1 MSLCPEKRGGRAEW
15 SGLVRAGEW
24 DLQPPWRIPQPR
36 PLDRVLPAPTPTVLP
51 IQTPQALV
59 SSPPSL
65 AGKLELEGQRWD
77 WGRGCPRGPPC
88 TPSLVGG
95 F

>member
-1 MSLCPEKRGGRAEW
+1 MGW
-15 SGLVRAGEW
+15 
-24 DLQPPWRIPQPR
+24 PWRGSRTPSR
-36 PLDRVLPAPTPTVLP
+36 PGESPSPGSPDRVLPAPTPAVLP

-59 SSPPSL
+59 SSPPSQ
-65 AGKLELEGQRWD
+65 AGKLELGGQRWD
-77 WGRGCPRGPPC
+77 RGRGCPRGPPC